1 MGTIKNGKVGG
12 RMRPRI
18 AITNTKEI
26 MDKRRLTVTPET
38 YVHAVTASGGL
49 PLMVPALAVELVPEL
64 LATVDAVLLS
74 GGHDVS
80 PDLYGAKLDPAT
92 GELDRARDLFEIA
105 LVKQALAAHKPIFGI
120 CRGQQI
126 INVALGGTLVQNI
139 TGTPIKHQQRPISG
153 TKTTH
158 QVQVVGGTRLASLL
172 QGAYAVNS
180 FHHQAVA
187 QVAPGLKVSARSA
200 DGVIEALEA
209 PQQQLF
215 SVQWHP
221 EIMYPDHPAAQR
233 LFQAFIQQASGIG
246 QSAS

>member
-1 MGTIKNGKVGG
+1 
-12 RMRPRI
+12 MRPRI
-18 AITNTKEI
+18 AVTNTKE
-26 MDKRRLTVTPET
+26 MQGTRQLTATPQT
-38 YVHAVTASGGL
+38 YVHAITASGGL
-49 PLMVPALAVELVPEL
+49 PLMLPPVDVALVPEI

-92 GELDRARDLFEIA
+92 GELDRTRDLFEIA
-105 LVKQALAAHKPIFGI
+105 LVKQALALHKPIFGI

-126 INVALGGTLVQNI
+126 INVALGGTLIQDI
-139 TGTPIKHQQRPISG
+139 TSAQIKHQQRPIPG
-153 TKTTH
+153 TGATH
-158 QVQVVGGTRLASLL
+158 KVQAVSGTRLASLL

-187 QVAPGLKVSARSA
+187 KVAPGLIVSARSS

-221 EIMYPDHPAAQR
+221 EIMYPQHPAAQR
-233 LFQAFIQQASGIG
+233 LFQAFIQQASSVG
-246 QSAS
+246 QNAS

>member
-1 MGTIKNGKVGG
+1 
-12 RMRPRI
+12 MRPRI

-26 MDKRRLTVTPET
+26 QGVRQLSATPET
-38 YVHAVTASGGL
+38 YAHAVTASGGL
-49 PLMVPALAVELVPEL
+49 PLMIPAMAPALVPEV

-80 PDLYGAKLDPAT
+80 PDLYGAALDPAT

-105 LVKQALAAHKPIFGI
+105 LVKQALAAHKPILGI

-126 INVALGGTLVQNI
+126 INVALGGTLIQDIKSTV
-139 TGTPIKHQQRPISG
+139 IKHQQRPITG
-153 TKTTH
+153 TQPTH
-158 QVQVVGGTRLASLL
+158 QVQVVAGTQLAGLL
-172 QGAYAVNS
+172 QGAYGVNS

-187 QVAPGLKVSARSA
+187 QVAPGLKISARSS

-209 PQQQLF
+209 PQRQLF

-221 EIMYPDHPAAQR
+221 EIMYPAYPAAQR
-233 LFQAFIQQASGIG
+233 LFQAFIQQAVGIG

>member
-1 MGTIKNGKVGG
+1 
-12 RMRPRI
+12 MRPRI

-26 MDKRRLTVTPET
+26 MDKRRLTATPET

-92 GELDRARDLFEIA
+92 VELDCARDLFEIA

-139 TGTPIKHQQRPISG
+139 TGTSIKHQQRPISG

-200 DGVIEALEA
+200 DGVIEA